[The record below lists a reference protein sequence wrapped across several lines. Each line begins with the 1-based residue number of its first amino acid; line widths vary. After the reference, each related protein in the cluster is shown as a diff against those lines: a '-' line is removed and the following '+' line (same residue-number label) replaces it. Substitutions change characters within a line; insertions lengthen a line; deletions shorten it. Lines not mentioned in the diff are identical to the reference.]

1 MVDIYGDMNFLT
13 NLTEKELHR
22 QKNTLNL
29 IASENY
35 PSTKVLDLMGSVWMN
50 KYGEGYPR
58 KRYYAGNENTD
69 KLELFVQNKAL
80 EVFDTTGE
88 YGVNVQVLS
97 GSSANMMVYL
107 SCLGVGDNVM
117 SLSLANGGHLSH
129 LHSTNSFSKFFKHIQ
144 FDVVETENNTF
155 EIDVEG
161 FETQLKTHQP
171 KLVIIGFSAF
181 PKRYS
186 CKVLT
191 TIAHRYGALVLAD
204 IAHINGL
211 IAANL
216 HDTPFD
222 KGEFGA
228 DFVTMTT
235 HKTLRGPRGAM
246 VFAKKE
252 LMESLNKTIFPG
264 TSGGPHFNQI
274 AAIGQCLLEIL
285 GEDQYPDGIDFATY
299 SKQVLVNTKIIENT
313 LKSRGLEII
322 SPTETHLCLV
332 KLPNEM
338 DSLEIQKR
346 LEQVGIITNRNM
358 IPFDTKTAWR
368 PSGLRLG
375 GAALTS
381 RGMTEVQA
389 EMVGNLIADTIFE
402 KQSQEITAQ
411 KVLELTQNL
420 NWWI

>member
-1 MVDIYGDMNFLT
+1 MNYLQ

-22 QKNTLNL
+22 QKTTLNL

-35 PSTKVLDLMGSVWMN
+35 PSRKVLDLMGSVWMN

-69 KLELFVQNKAL
+69 ELELFVQKKAL

-88 YGVNVQVLS
+88 YEVNLQVLS
-97 GSSANMMVYL
+97 GSPANIMVYL
-107 SCLGVGDNVM
+107 SSLEVGDTVM

-129 LHSTNSFSKFFKHIQ
+129 LHSTNSFSKFFKHVE
-144 FDVVETENNTF
+144 FDVKDIGENTF

-161 FETQLKTHQP
+161 FEIQLKIYCP
-171 KLVIIGFSAF
+171 KLVIIGFSAYPRKYEF
-181 PKRYS
+181 ERL
-186 CKVLT
+186 CRL
-191 TIAHRYGALVLAD
+191 AHEYGALVLAD

-211 IAANL
+211 IAAGL
-216 HDTPFD
+216 HDTPF
-222 KGEFGA
+222 KAGVAGA

-235 HKTLRGPRGAM
+235 HKTLRGPRGAI

-285 GEDQYPDGIDFATY
+285 GEDQHPDGIDFATY
-299 SKQVLVNTKIIENT
+299 SKQVLVNTKMIETT
-313 LKSRGLEII
+313 LKNRGLEIT
-322 SPTETHLCLV
+322 SPTQTHLSLI
-332 KLPNEM
+332 KLPEEM

-346 LEQVGIITNRNM
+346 LEHIGIITNRNM
-358 IPFDTKTAWR
+358 IPFDTKTPWK

-375 GAALTS
+375 GAALAS
-381 RGMTEVQA
+381 RDLTEIQA

-402 KQSQEITAQ
+402 NQTEEIIAK
-411 KVLELTQNL
+411 KVLELAQNL
-420 NWWI
+420 NWWL

>member
-1 MVDIYGDMNFLT
+1 MNSIT
-13 NLTEKELHR
+13 DLTEKELHR

-35 PSTKVLDLMGSVWMN
+35 PSSKVLDLMGSVWMN
-50 KYGEGYPR
+50 KYGEGYPG

-69 KLELFVQNKAL
+69 ELELFVQKKAL
-80 EVFDTTGE
+80 EVFDSTGE
-88 YGVNVQVLS
+88 YGVNMQVLS
-97 GSSANMMVYL
+97 GSPANMMVYL
-107 SCLGVGDNVM
+107 SCLEVGDTVM

-129 LHSTNSFSKFFKHIQ
+129 LHSTNSFSKFFKHVQ
-144 FDVVETENNTF
+144 FDVVETEINTF

-161 FETQLKTHQP
+161 FETQLKTHRP
-171 KLVIIGFSAF
+171 KLVIIGFSAYPRKYEF
-181 PKRYS
+181 EILCR
-186 CKVLT
+186 L
-191 TIAHRYGALVLAD
+191 AHEYGALVLAD

-211 IAANL
+211 VAVGL
-216 HDTPFD
+216 HDSPF
-222 KGEFGA
+222 KSGVLGA

-246 VFAKKE
+246 MFAKNDF
-252 LMESLNKTIFPG
+252 MERLNKTVFPG

-274 AAIGQCLLEIL
+274 AAVGQCLLEIL
-285 GEDQYPDGIDFATY
+285 GEDQHPDGVDFATY
-299 SKQVLVNTKIIENT
+299 SKQVLLNTKTIENT

-322 SPTETHLCLV
+322 SPTETHLCLI
-332 KLPNEM
+332 KLPETI
-338 DSLEIQKR
+338 DSLETQKR
-346 LEQVGIITNRNM
+346 LEHIGIITNRNM
-358 IPFDTKTAWR
+358 IPFDIKTAWK

-381 RGMTEVQA
+381 RGLTETQA

-402 KQSQEITAQ
+402 SQSGEIIAKQVLDLAQ
-411 KVLELTQNL
+411 SL